1 MADLKDLE
9 YDVDLLQ
16 GKVRELEEE
25 LRRLKRALNEVKG
38 LATTAA
44 GDFAISSPPGG
55 HCQVDEKLADRP
67 PSYSA
72 RARREQ
78 AILRIRKGGQPQLDN
93 TV

>member
-44 GDFAISSPPGG
+44 GDA
-55 HCQVDEKLADRP
+55 KRT
-67 PSYSA
+67 
-72 RARREQ
+72 
-78 AILRIRKGGQPQLDN
+78 LRDVGD
-93 TV
+93 